1 MADPRSTSL
10 TERLRNVAAAEG
22 SAVER
27 VRNRLAFQR
36 ILARLALHDGWVLK
50 GGFCLEL
57 RLGLQARATK
67 DLDLLRQ
74 GEHVGDPL
82 DLQDLLDEA
91 LDTDLGDS
99 FTFRVRAPRQV
110 RREDEMPSTWRVV
123 VEVLYVGHPFG
134 TSTLDVVTSET
145 FPATATE
152 RLLISS
158 SLMGDEFS
166 MPAVSLARHAAEK
179 YHAYARIYAQDRPS
193 SRVKDLVDL
202 ALVVTEGLVEPTELG
217 RHLRRCSP
225 SGMERI
231 RRPTFRSRPG
241 TGRHRSPGSPPRPA
255 SRPQTPSRHGAS
267 SRPPTATPRRHRD
280 SPQG

>member
-57 RLGLQARATK
+57 RLGLQARATT

-217 RHLRRCSP
+217 RHLREVFA
-225 SGMERI
+225 ERDGTD
-231 RRPTFRSRPG
+231 PPALLPEPPG
-241 TGRHRSPGSPPRPA
+241 DWSAPFARLAAETGLE
-255 SRPQTPSRHGAS
+255 TPNAVEAWRLVS
-267 SRPPTATPRRHRD
+267 ATYRNAQEAP
-280 SPQG
+280 

>member
-110 RREDEMPSTWRVV
+110 
-123 VEVLYVGHPFG
+123 LYVGHPFG

-217 RHLRRCSP
+217 RHLREVFA
-225 SGMERI
+225 ERDGTD
-231 RRPTFRSRPG
+231 PPALLPEPPG
-241 TGRHRSPGSPPRPA
+241 DWSAPFARLAAETGLE
-255 SRPQTPSRHGAS
+255 TPNAVEAWRLVS
-267 SRPPTATPRRHRD
+267 ATYRNAQEAP
-280 SPQG
+280 

>member
-1 MADPRSTSL
+1 MADLRSTSL

-123 VEVLYVGHPFG
+123 VEVLCVGHPFG

-145 FPATATE
+145 FPVTATE

-166 MPAVSLARHAAEK
+166 MPAVSLARHAAET
-179 YHAYARIYAQDRPS
+179 QPF
-193 SRVKDLVDL
+193 
-202 ALVVTEGLVEPTELG
+202 
-217 RHLRRCSP
+217 
-225 SGMERI
+225 
-231 RRPTFRSRPG
+231 FRSRPG